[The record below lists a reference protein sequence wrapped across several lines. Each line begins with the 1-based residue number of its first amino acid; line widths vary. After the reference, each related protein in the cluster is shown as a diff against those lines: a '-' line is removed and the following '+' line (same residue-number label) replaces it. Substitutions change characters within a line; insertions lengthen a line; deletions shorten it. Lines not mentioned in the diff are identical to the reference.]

1 MNRILFFCPLRKKE
15 MVILLSFTFFA
26 LQASAQQGSVLP
38 PNIRAVN
45 TIERLT
51 DSNGLGT
58 NEMIYGIPLPEGKV
72 IGDTYLNLEWKKSAI
87 LLYDVDK
94 LIEGYSARY
103 DIQTNELDIE
113 TLTGVKALSGAKVK
127 SFVWLDSQT
136 GKSSFFINTKEY
148 HYNETVLNGFFEVR
162 VDGAT
167 PLFKKVNLVV
177 KKADYNVALNTGSR
191 DDKILKKALYYF
203 GQGDQVLLV
212 PNSKKKMLSIF
223 SKDADKVN
231 AFINENGLSVK
242 NEDHLDQIF
251 AYFNSLSNATK
262 RPSL

>member
-1 MNRILFFCPLRKKE
+1 MNRILILNSMYRKGA
-15 MVILLSFTFFA
+15 VILLLFTFFA
-26 LQASAQQGSVLP
+26 LYASAQQGSALP

-58 NEMIYGIPLPEGKV
+58 NEMMYGIPFPEGKV
-72 IGDTYLNLEWKKSAI
+72 IGDTYLNLEWRKATI
-87 LLYDVDK
+87 LLYDADK

-113 TLTGVKALSGAKVK
+113 TSNGIKALSGTKVK
-127 SFVWLDSQT
+127 SFVWMDSQT
-136 GKSSFFINTKEY
+136 GKSSFFINAKEY

-162 VDGAT
+162 ADGAT
-167 PLFKKVNLVV
+167 PLFKKVNLIL

-191 DDKILKKALYYF
+191 DDKILKKVVYYY
-203 GQGDQVLLV
+203 GQGDQVLLL
-212 PNSKKKMLSIF
+212 PSSKKKMLSIF
-223 SKDADKVN
+223 KKDADKVN

-251 AYFNSLSNATK
+251 SYFNSLSNTSK
-262 RPSL
+262 RPSS